1 MHKVKKSSLI
11 DNILDNGFGTLSGVL
26 SSEKSELLAKKC
38 EEILLSNYQFS
49 GISKDSPTSGLAA
62 KGKIYDNTKTNHYAA
77 YNTKGRP
84 FIGVSETVD
93 NLVEDILTHSD
104 VKNTLLSFLG
114 TNYKIFT
121 CSIRQASHLS
131 DFVGLH
137 QDAPYQFT
145 MAVFLNDI
153 DRSNPTTVFY
163 NKTHNIRFNFADK
176 FEAFNTNYF
185 KNLTPA
191 TGKKGDIVFFL
202 NKTLHGMQTSLNAV
216 DDSSVLLMCF
226 HPSGYPHTPWRL
238 PSKSMYSS
246 SFIAGLGPELRRV
259 FEYRSEDY
267 EINNGQLVIKKN
279 KNDSIRLIDQYALN
293 KKISRD
299 ILSIIYWNIMYTLF
313 FIFRVFRKIYKL
325 ISKS

>member
-1 MHKVKKSSLI
+1 
-11 DNILDNGFGTLSGVL
+11 
-26 SSEKSELLAKKC
+26 
-38 EEILLSNYQFS
+38 
-49 GISKDSPTSGLAA
+49 
-62 KGKIYDNTKTNHYAA
+62 
-77 YNTKGRP
+77 
-84 FIGVSETVD
+84 
-93 NLVEDILTHSD
+93 
-104 VKNTLLSFLG
+104 
-114 TNYKIFT
+114 
-121 CSIRQASHLS
+121 
-131 DFVGLH
+131 
-137 QDAPYQFT
+137 
-145 MAVFLNDI
+145 
-153 DRSNPTTVFY
+153 
-163 NKTHNIRFNFADK
+163 
-176 FEAFNTNYF
+176 
-185 KNLTPA
+185 
-191 TGKKGDIVFFL
+191 
-202 NKTLHGMQTSLNAV
+202 MQTSLNAV